1 MKDQCKQAV
10 AQALGKQTLNAQE
23 VAAVEKS
30 ITKTMQNL
38 AREDRQK
45 WQNMSLN
52 DRISAAGQRIA
63 QDILGE
69 VRRKNKIAANDIIIQ
84 ARNLN
89 QLDHP
94 SLPASQ
100 VVDRM
105 IAPHGDMSGI
115 QSFSSQAR
123 AIAGIYRGELMDFY
137 TNIKGGMGVWTDKK
151 LVHEIIKE
159 RFGESSGNASAKQI
173 SDKMGEV
180 FEGMRERFNRSGG
193 DIGKLDNW
201 ALPQTHSAQ
210 KMVQVGKDQ
219 WVREAETVIDREMYV
234 KEDGSLYSDAEIKAL
249 LEYSYD
255 SITSNG
261 ANKLEIGRNNFGG
274 NSKVTSK
281 HSESRVLH
289 FKNADAW
296 LEYQEKYGG
305 MQFVDLV
312 EAHVN
317 GLSKDI
323 ALVENLGSN
332 PKGAMRILMDAARQ
346 KDWEKGI
353 DPNDTKKG
361 LNRSQVMFDEFMGA
375 NMPEN
380 EVLANIGLTYRSMNV
395 ASMLGATT
403 LASLTDQAMTLKTAQ
418 IHDIAYRK
426 IFGEIISQLNPKNK
440 ADREQAHSLGV
451 ATEEMLGTITRWSDD
466 GLTSVHGK
474 AEKAAKL
481 SSSLATQILRLS
493 GLNALTAANKVGF
506 SKMLMD
512 KYGRLTREKS
522 WNDLEPIDR
531 ELLQGT
537 GLNERT
543 WEIMRLAEPVLDR
556 KGNQLMSARSIYQI
570 PDNLLTQFGDPK
582 RVRDEAASRF
592 QAHLLDE
599 QGMAVIE
606 AGLREK
612 TWMTGGLRKGTAMG
626 EILRSML
633 QFKSFPAAMLM
644 RHGSRTFSRPTTM
657 SKATYGASL
666 VALTSLLGAFVV
678 QLREIVNGNDPLT
691 MWDSDD
697 PEKTVDFMKRSIAQG
712 GGLAIMGDIVVAGMD
727 PTGRSTEN
735 VLTGPFGSDFKTALN
750 LTFGNITQLA
760 NGIETNAGNEAFKMV
775 KGKIP
780 GQNLWYTKAVMNRM
794 IFDELQDT
802 IAPGYREKVL
812 RKAERQHDKT
822 RFWGD
827 DLSDIQMPDFER
839 VVK

>member
-137 TNIKGGMGVWTDKK
+137 TNVKGGIGVWTDKA
-151 LVHEIIKE
+151 LVHDIIKE
-159 RFGESSGNASAKQI
+159 RFGESSGNALAKQI

-180 FEGMRERFNRSGG
+180 FGGMKDRFNRGG
-193 DIGKLDNW
+193 GNIATLDNW

-210 KMVQVGKDQ
+210 KLIEAKKDQ
-219 WVREAETVIDREMYV
+219 WVRDAENVIDREMYV
-234 KEDGSLYSDAEIKAL
+234 KEDGSLYSDAEVRTL

-261 ANKLEIGRNNFGG
+261 ANKLEVGRQNFGG
-274 NSKVTSK
+274 NSKVTNK

-289 FKNADAW
+289 FKNSDAW

-312 EAHVN
+312 EAHIN

-346 KDWEKGI
+346 KDWEKGV
-353 DPNDTKKG
+353 DLNDTKKG

-380 EVLANIGLTYRSMNV
+380 EVLANIGLTYRSTNV
-395 ASMLGATT
+395 ASMLGGTT
-403 LASLTDQAMTLKTAQ
+403 LASLTDQAMTFKTAQ

-426 IFGEIISQLNPKNK
+426 IFGEVIGQLNPKNK
-440 ADREQAHSLGV
+440 ADRELAHSLGL

-481 SSSLATQILRLS
+481 SSSLATQVLRLS

-522 WNDLEPIDR
+522 WNDLEAIDR

-735 VLTGPFGSDFKTALN
+735 VLTGPFGSDVKTALN
-750 LTFGNITQLA
+750 VTLGNATQLA
-760 NGIETNAGNEAFKMV
+760 NGIETNAGNEAFKAI

-780 GQNLWYTKAVMNRM
+780 GQNLWYTKAVLNRM

-827 DLSDIQMPDFER
+827 DLSDIQMPDFDR
-839 VVK
+839 MVK

>member
-52 DRISAAGQRIA
+52 DRIAAVGQRIA

-94 SLPASQ
+94 TLPASQ

-105 IAPHGDMSGI
+105 IAAHGDMSGI
-115 QSFSSQAR
+115 QSISSQAR

-159 RFGESSGNASAKQI
+159 RFGENSGNALAKQI

-210 KMVQVGKDQ
+210 KLAQVGKDQ
-219 WVREAETVIDREMYV
+219 WVRDAENVIDREMYV
-234 KEDGSLYSDAEIKAL
+234 KEDGSLYSDAEVKAL

-261 ANKLEIGRNNFGG
+261 ANKLEVGRQNFGG
-274 NSKVTSK
+274 GSKVTSK

-353 DPNDTKKG
+353 ELNSTKKG

-380 EVLANIGLTYRSMNV
+380 EVLANVGLTYRSMNV
-395 ASMLGATT
+395 ASMLGGTT
-403 LASLTDQAMTLKTAQ
+403 LASLTDQAMTFKTAQ

-440 ADREQAHSLGV
+440 ADRDLAHSLGL
-451 ATEEMLGTITRWSDD
+451 ATEEMLGSITRWSDD

-481 SSSLATQILRLS
+481 SSSLATQVLRLS

-506 SKMLMD
+506 SKMLMN
-512 KYGRLTREKS
+512 KYGSLTRNKS
-522 WNDLEPIDR
+522 WNDLEAIDR

-570 PDNLLTQFGDPK
+570 PDNLLTKFGDPK

-644 RHGSRTFSRPTTM
+644 RHGSRTFSRPTAM

-727 PTGRSTEN
+727 PTGRSTES
-735 VLTGPFGSDFKTALN
+735 VLTGPFGSDVKTALN
-750 LTFGNITQLA
+750 LTLGNATQLA
-760 NGIETNAGNEAFKMV
+760 NGIETNAGNEAFKAV

-827 DLSDIQMPDFER
+827 DLSDIQSPDFER
-839 VVK
+839 MVQ